1 MPDHPR
7 SFMLESM
14 PSTSTPT
21 DPRVYCEDKA
31 ASSGSSFYYAFRFL
45 PDEQR
50 RAITALYAFCR
61 EVDDVVDECHDVG
74 VARLKLQWWR
84 DEVIRIFDGVPQH
97 PVARALREHTQQRN
111 LPKEYFLEIIDGMEM
126 DLDRHRYEA
135 WKDLAL
141 YCHRVAGV
149 VGLLSAEIFGYTNRQ
164 TLKYASELG
173 TALQLTN
180 ILRDVREDARRGR
193 IYLPREDLA
202 RFGVNEQDILS
213 YQHTPQVQALLAHE
227 LERARGHYRKA
238 LDLLPAEDRYAQRS
252 GLIMTAIYQATLD
265 EIERDGLRVLERRI
279 ALTPLRKLW
288 IAWRTARRE
297 RRLAVTHG

>member
-1 MPDHPR
+1 MSSQSDPA
-7 SFMLESM
+7 
-14 PSTSTPT
+14 
-21 DPRVYCEDKA
+21 DPRTYCETKA

-45 PDEQR
+45 PDDQR

-61 EVDDVVDECHDVG
+61 EVDDVVDECSDTG

-84 DEVIRIFDGVPQH
+84 DEIDRLFDGVPQH
-97 PVARALREHTQQRN
+97 PVARALREHVQWRN
-111 LPKEYFLEIIDGMEM
+111 LPREYFQEILDGMEM
-126 DLDRHRYEA
+126 DLDRHRYDA

-164 TLKYASELG
+164 TLKYAGELG
-173 TALQLTN
+173 TAFQLTN

-202 RFGVNEQDILS
+202 RFGVDEQDILS
-213 YQHTPQVQALLAHE
+213 HRHTPQVHALLAHT
-227 LERARGHYRKA
+227 LERARDHYRKA
-238 LDLLPAEDRYAQRS
+238 LVLLPAEDRHAQRS
-252 GLIMTAIYQATLD
+252 GLIMAAIYQATLD
-265 EIERDGLRVLERRI
+265 EVERDGLRVLDRRI

-297 RRLAVTHG
+297 DRLAAHG